1 MRDVKEETMS
11 DPICVAVALA
21 AALAVTAL
29 VALLVLAATAV
40 WWCRVAHEAD
50 PPIRP
55 SPGTDG
61 EWP

>member
-1 MRDVKEETMS
+1 MS